1 MKLVWSET
9 AIADLERFAEFL
21 RDNHPALAGRIAP
34 EIVRQARLIADYPQI
49 GRIGSGG
56 YRELNL
62 PVLNAVYV
70 LRYTLDAEAIL
81 MLRVFHSREQRDP

>member
-1 MKLVWSET
+1 MKLVWSDT

-21 RDNHPALAGRIAP
+21 HDKHPTIANRVASD
-34 EIVRQARLIADYPQI
+34 IVKRARLIADYPQV
-49 GRIGSGG
+49 GRLGSGG

-70 LRYTLDAEAIL
+70 LRYTFDGERIL

>member
-1 MKLVWSET
+1 MKLVWSDT

-21 RDNHPALAGRIAP
+21 RDNHPAIASRIAP
-34 EIVRQARLIADYPQI
+34 EIVKQARLIADYPRI
-49 GRIGSGG
+49 GRPGPGG

-70 LRYTLDAEAIL
+70 LRYTFDGERIL